1 MIYLAPPKS
10 KVETN
15 NYLKWLAKSGL
26 EVKVLASVDELE
38 GFLVLA
44 GGADIGNNKKRD
56 DFEIALIEK
65 ALKNDYPILGICR
78 GMQLV
83 NHYMGGIVENLLVE
97 SDHCS
102 SSDFIIEKKVGNK
115 PSIFHD
121 IIDEDGH
128 EYQVNSRHHQYCA
141 NVVKPLRPV
150 AWSEDGIIEAA
161 KAKRILLVQ
170 WHPERK
176 EIWGTIASD
185 WPMFWL
191 TSFFEGE

>member
-15 NYLKWLAKSGL
+15 NYLRWLAKSGR
-26 EVKVLASVDELE
+26 EVKVLTSVDQLD

-44 GGADIGNNKKRD
+44 GGADVGKNPKRD
-56 DFEIALIEK
+56 AFEIELIKK
-65 ALKNDYPILGICR
+65 ALEMDYPILGVCR

-83 NHYMGGIVENLLVE
+83 NYYMGGLVEDLLVE

-102 SSDFIIEKKVGNK
+102 SADFIIEKKVGNK
-115 PSIFHD
+115 PSVFHNV
-121 IIDEDGH
+121 IDEDGH
-128 EYQVNSRHHQYCA
+128 EYQVNSRHHQHCA
-141 NVVKPLRPV
+141 TVSKPLRPV

-161 KAKRILLVQ
+161 KAKRILLIQ

-185 WPMFWL
+185 WPMFWM
-191 TSFFEGE
+191 TSFFEEM